1 MVRVCDDGA
10 DDWTSGG
17 GDVTSVAECEQKCSG
32 YKYMALVKCRC
43 FLDLI
48 ALAGSFSGKHDEHC
62 RHARATT
69 HLSAGA
75 ATSSTR
81 TTWARSACLTRNA
94 AATPATRPAWRR
106 TATAPASQHRVSFS
120 REGSCLVGLA
130 VPRCSAPRSQL
141 SGKQQLP
148 LRLLAEVSKD
158 AACCTGR
165 ATTGRRMAT
174 RSTPTVAD
182 RACPATRQPSA
193 AATRAASKTPER
205 STTAN
210 PRTESAMTA
219 RAGTGLS
226 RCRTWRSASLTA
238 TRATTSTWASR
249 ARRPAP
255 AS

>member
-48 ALAGSFSGKHDEHC
+48 ALAGKEKGDEHC

-148 LRLLAEVSKD
+148 LRLLAEVSKTLP
-158 AACCTGR
+158 AAQDVQ
-165 ATTGRRMAT
+165 RREEEWRRDQHRLWRIVLALLH
-174 RSTPTVAD
+174 
-182 RACPATRQPSA
+182 
-193 AATRAASKTPER
+193 ASHQRRLPGLL
-205 STTAN
+205 
-210 PRTESAMTA
+210 PRRRNA
-219 RAGTGLS
+219 
-226 RCRTWRSASLTA
+226 
-238 TRATTSTWASR
+238 
-249 ARRPAP
+249 ARRPIP
-255 AS
+255 GPSLR